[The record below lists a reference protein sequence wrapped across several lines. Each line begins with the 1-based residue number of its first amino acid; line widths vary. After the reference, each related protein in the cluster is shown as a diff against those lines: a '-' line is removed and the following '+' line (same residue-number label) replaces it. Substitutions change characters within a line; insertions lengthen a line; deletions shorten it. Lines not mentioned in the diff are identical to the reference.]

1 MWPAGINLQG
11 PSGTPGTNGNTI
23 LSGTVDPTT
32 QGNDGD
38 FYLNTATS
46 TFFGPKAGGVWPA
59 GINLQGPSGTP
70 GTNGNTILSGTVN
83 PTTQGNDGDFYLNT
97 ATNTFFGPKA
107 GGVWPAGINLQG
119 PSGTPGNNGSTI
131 LSGTV
136 NPTTQGNNG
145 DYYLNT
151 TTGTL
156 LGPKAGGVWPTTGLT
171 IVGANGLSILS
182 GTANPTTQGVNGDLY
197 INTMT
202 GTLFGPKTGGAWPS
216 TGLSL
221 IGTPGTKIFSGTTA
235 PANTLGNNGDFYIN
249 TTTGTFIGPKAGG
262 VWPPTGIA
270 ITGTPGIDGANG
282 STILSGI
289 GAPANTLG
297 KDGDIYIDRST
308 GNFYGP
314 KDNNAWPNDFFTF
327 PVRNRRNS
335 VVVSSARNT
344 SVNAS
349 GFFGIPWT
357 NVLLL
362 GLFVLVLVWLFR

>member
-1 MWPAGINLQG
+1 
-11 PSGTPGTNGNTI
+11 
-23 LSGTVDPTT
+23 
-32 QGNDGD
+32 
-38 FYLNTATS
+38 
-46 TFFGPKAGGVWPA
+46 
-59 GINLQGPSGTP
+59 
-70 GTNGNTILSGTVN
+70 
-83 PTTQGNDGDFYLNT
+83 
-97 ATNTFFGPKA
+97 
-107 GGVWPAGINLQG
+107 
-119 PSGTPGNNGSTI
+119 
-131 LSGTV
+131 
-136 NPTTQGNNG
+136 
-145 DYYLNT
+145 
-151 TTGTL
+151 
-156 LGPKAGGVWPTTGLT
+156 VWPTTGLT

-221 IGTPGTKIFSGTTA
+221 IGASGTKIFSGTTA